1 MGRILPHGIL
11 QRRPDRIIYYLE
23 DDEQIRNLT
32 LYMLAQT
39 GHETQGF
46 SCAAELYKA
55 IEHAV
60 PDLFILDVMLPGEDG
75 ISVLKKLRACE
86 GTADVPVMM
95 LTAKSTEFD
104 TVTGLDAGADDYLA
118 KPFGMMELLSRVNA
132 LLRRARRNEERARQ
146 AADLARAEAES
157 SHSSASEPPHGKEI
171 LEIGP
176 IRLDAARYLVVVGGN
191 EVRLTHK
198 EFETLRFLMSNCGI
212 VVSRN
217 QLLIQVWGYEVAR
230 ETRTVDAHIQ
240 TLRKKIGEIDQEAAS
255 LIETVRGVGYR
266 MKG

>member
-1 MGRILPHGIL
+1 
-11 QRRPDRIIYYLE
+11 
-23 DDEQIRNLT
+23 
-32 LYMLAQT
+32 
-39 GHETQGF
+39 
-46 SCAAELYKA
+46 
-55 IEHAV
+55 
-60 PDLFILDVMLPGEDG
+60 
-75 ISVLKKLRACE
+75 
-86 GTADVPVMM
+86 
-95 LTAKSTEFD
+95 
-104 TVTGLDAGADDYLA
+104 
-118 KPFGMMELLSRVNA
+118 MMELLSRVNA

-157 SHSSASEPPHGKEI
+157 SRSSDSEVSRDKEI

-176 IRLDAARYLVVVGGN
+176 IRLDAARYLVSVGGD

-198 EFETLRFLMSNCGI
+198 EFETLRFLMSNCGM

-217 QLLIQVWGYEVAR
+217 QLLVQVWGYEVAG

>member
-1 MGRILPHGIL
+1 M
-11 QRRPDRIIYYLE
+11 IYYLE

-32 LYMLAQT
+32 LYTLAQT
-39 GHETQGF
+39 GHETRGF
-46 SCAAELYKA
+46 ACASELYEA
-55 IEHAV
+55 VASAV

-75 ISVLKKLRACE
+75 ISVLKKLRARE
-86 GTADVPVMM
+86 DTANVPVMM

-104 TVTGLDAGADDYLA
+104 TVSGLDAGADDYLT

-132 LLRRARRNEERARQ
+132 LLRRARRDAELARQ
-146 AADLARAEAES
+146 AVDAARAQAAETAPAA
-157 SHSSASEPPHGKEI
+157 SAAGADV
-171 LEIGP
+171 LDAGP
-176 IRLDAARYLVVVGGN
+176 IHLDAARYAVTVGGT

-198 EFETLRFLMSNCGI
+198 EFETLRFLMHNRGI
-212 VVSRN
+212 VVSRS
-217 QLLIQVWGYEVAR
+217 QLLDQVWGYEVAG

-240 TLRKKIGEIDQEAAS
+240 TLRKKLAEADPQASS